1 MVQMSQHKLPK
12 RGNEGRDRFLEMLH
26 HLNMLFIIPTYA
38 YIYSITGIVAKY
50 EFLMLSQSYI
60 QRHSFYKIYKTSFT
74 WLAKM
79 IFAASGAL
87 KPSYSNL
94 EF

>member
-38 YIYSITGIVAKY
+38 YIYSTTGK
-50 EFLMLSQSYI
+50 
-60 QRHSFYKIYKTSFT
+60 
-74 WLAKM
+74 
-79 IFAASGAL
+79 GAINIAIMFHRL
-87 KPSYSNL
+87 G
-94 EF
+94 